1 MAGCGALASARQRLT
16 RTEATPNTAFPP
28 ADCCNPDDSP
38 HIAGFGNIASRCFME
53 PRMQS
58 HETTARLMPDVATQ
72 AQPQLH
78 GALDWVGMDGI
89 QTRVAFDAGDGQ
101 VQQLAAHAGA
111 FVNLV
116 RPDRRG
122 IHMSRLY
129 LLVDRGLGEQ
139 PLSAAVLENLLR
151 EFLDSHVGLADRAR
165 LQLKFD
171 ALVRRRALRSD
182 HSGWR
187 TYPVTIDA
195 RLDASG
201 FQLEFATEVIYSSTC
216 PASAALARQLIQEQF
231 SHDFADGAAIDRAA
245 VLAWLGSER
254 GIVATPHA
262 QRSVAQLKLR
272 LKAGAAFD
280 LVGTLDRVEQA
291 LGTPVQTAVKRE
303 DEQAFALANGG
314 NLMFC
319 EDAARRIQ
327 RVLDADARVADFHVR
342 VEHQES
348 LHPHDAVAFASKG
361 IAGGFG
367 V

>member
-1 MAGCGALASARQRLT
+1 
-16 RTEATPNTAFPP
+16 
-28 ADCCNPDDSP
+28 
-38 HIAGFGNIASRCFME
+38 
-53 PRMQS
+53 MQS

-78 GALDWVGMDGI
+78 GALDWVGMAGI
-89 QTRVAFDAGDGQ
+89 QTRVAFDAGDGE
-101 VQQLAAHAGA
+101 VQKLAAQAGA
-111 FVNLV
+111 FVNLT

-129 LLVDRGLGEQ
+129 LLVDQGLGEQ
-139 PLSAAVLENLLR
+139 TLSATMLETLLHG
-151 EFLDSHVGLADRAR
+151 FVASHAGLADRAR
-165 LQLKFD
+165 LQLQFD
-171 ALVRRRALRSD
+171 ALVRRRALRSE

-187 TYPVTIDA
+187 NYPVSIDA
-195 RLDASG
+195 SLDATG
-201 FQLEFATEVIYSSTC
+201 FHLELGTEVVYSSTC
-216 PASAALARQLIQEQF
+216 PASAALARQLIQDQF
-231 SHDFADGAAIDRAA
+231 ARDFAVGAAVDRAA

-262 QRSVAQLKLR
+262 QRSVARVKLR
-272 LKAGAAFD
+272 LAPGAPFD
-280 LVGTLDRVEQA
+280 LVGTLDRVEHA

-327 RVLDADARVADFHVR
+327 RALNADPHVADFRVR

-361 IAGGFG
+361 VAGGFG
-367 V
+367 P